1 MSVLAKRLA
10 GLRQQAGAA
19 VPPTAT
25 PVAPVASP
33 RGKTTDGSVAP
44 PAVPRGTTTRER
56 MMPPD
61 ALRGGT
67 TGERMAPINA
77 LRGNAIGERVAPPA
91 ALRGQT
97 TGEQVSLPA
106 ALRGKTAGEQ
116 VAQLRKLLGL
126 RPRALAPVRSF
137 DRSLEGDEIAP
148 GLRYVEKWV
157 PFERLPDRLDLSALN
172 LTAFDHDDIETHRIL
187 AFDTETTGLAGGTG
201 TRAFMIGA
209 GDWRDGGLRIRQL
222 LMTTMGAEQAML
234 QEFTRWL
241 EPHTVLL
248 SYNGKCYDRPL
259 LSTRYTL
266 ARLSDPVLGR
276 DHIDLLHPV
285 RRRYRGVWENC
296 RLATIE
302 RQLLGVVRE
311 DDLPGSEA
319 PAAWLDYLRGGS
331 ADKLRRV
338 GDHNAQDLR
347 SLAGLL
353 VHFHA
358 QAQLLPRQA

>member
-1 MSVLAKRLA
+1 MKTERGQRL
-10 GLRQQAGAA
+10 
-19 VPPTAT
+19 
-25 PVAPVASP
+25 
-33 RGKTTDGSVAP
+33 P
-44 PAVPRGTTTRER
+44 PAIPRTGTAAER
-56 MMPPD
+56 MVLPAVLRPD
-61 ALRGGT
+61 TAANEAT
-67 TGERMAPINA
+67 A
-77 LRGNAIGERVAPPA
+77 PA
-91 ALRGQT
+91 ALRANPA
-97 TGEQVSLPA
+97 GEQVAAPTAQRGGSTGRQVPLPA
-106 ALRGKTAGEQ
+106 GLHGKTAGEQ

-137 DRSLEGDEIAP
+137 DRSLEGDELAP

-157 PFERLPDRLDLSALN
+157 PFERLPARLDLTALN
-172 LTAFDHDDIETHRIL
+172 LTAFDHDQVDTHRIL

-209 GDWRDGGLRIRQL
+209 ADWRDGGLRIRQL

-241 EPHTVLL
+241 EPQTVLL

-296 RLATIE
+296 RLATVE

-331 ADKLRRV
+331 AGKLRRV

-358 QAQLLPRQA
+358 LAQGARPLQ